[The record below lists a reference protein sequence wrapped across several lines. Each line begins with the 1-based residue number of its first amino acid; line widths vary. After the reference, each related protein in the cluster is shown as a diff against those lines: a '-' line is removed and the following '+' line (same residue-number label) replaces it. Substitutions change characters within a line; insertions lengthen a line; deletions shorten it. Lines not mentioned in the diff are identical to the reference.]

1 MEGDT
6 MGEALRLL
14 RIFNGYKSAELA
26 KKLEL
31 SQSYV
36 SELENGKKQPTMEVL
51 DKYAKVFEMKKS
63 TLMLFAESLEGEEIK
78 NDKKQRIARAGMKL
92 LKILEKVGDLKMS
105 KTYPIEFSPLYRMRN
120 RRKLAKS
127 TEAG

>member
-36 SELENGKKQPTMEVL
+36 SELENGKKQPTIEVL

-63 TLMLFAESLEGEEIK
+63 TLMLFAESLEDEEIK

-92 LKILEKVGDLKMS
+92 LKILEKVG
-105 KTYPIEFSPLYRMRN
+105 EF
-120 RRKLAKS
+120 
-127 TEAG
+127 EDE